1 MRVVCVIR
9 AFGMSASS
17 LLPGLFSED
26 DIVAPFDKGGP
37 YSVSARMIRERAR
50 AKGLGRKFA
59 RVRWFTEDEVL
70 QMMKAGP
77 ACSQSKSG
85 KARPTSTSEGPF
97 TAKAFM
103 QAQKKRT
110 KRVLD
115 GLRTHSKSGS
125 PGQPAKNV
133 TPLRSAKPPRST

>member
-1 MRVVCVIR
+1 MLTIKKRK
-9 AFGMSASS
+9 GS
-17 LLPGLFSED
+17 PY
-26 DIVAPFDKGGP
+26 FD
-37 YSVSARMIRERAR
+37 
-50 AKGLGRKFA
+50 
-59 RVRWFTEDEVL
+59 VRGT
-70 QMMKAGP
+70 
-77 ACSQSKSG
+77 
-85 KARPTSTSEGPF
+85 F